1 MNISFDPR
9 GTGPFYFVSAS
20 MTTQARHIQRH
31 HASRPSIMEVYHMI
45 TEEEAQARLKEE
57 QERDRYAKRWSSG
70 YELLA
75 EMQSRGAKQHSPPPP
90 AIQLDDSLHESEIE
104 SPLQSKTRTSVS
116 FSTSPPYS
124 PPQAERPHREMSL
137 YPLESSIYPSKHK
150 IPQGSPLK
158 PNASIPDVDHIVA
171 ESEVGSILTNDAVS
185 MESKPEPDTQ
195 RSESEDATIP
205 YDLWKMVQL
214 LKLITH
220 GSQLADRQNGDE
232 SIRQMMHLIKTQ
244 NASDSMFSQKDGDT
258 TDALAM
264 DLRLEK
270 ISLDDAEYAQ
280 RLDDIRH
287 RLGELVTKI
296 DLSSEHAASTDPS
309 KASLV
314 PSLWSQLCG
323 SHISVIRTLFTSACI
338 VVFALALL
346 LGLRFRAEYL
356 WQYSYHDIL
365 YPSLYPLPSYVSLF
379 LSPDVEYGAPF

>member
-1 MNISFDPR
+1 MNITFDPR
-9 GTGPFYFVSAS
+9 GTGPSYFASAS

-45 TEEEAQARLKEE
+45 TEEEAQARIKEE

-90 AIQLDDSLHESEIE
+90 TIQLDDSLHESEIE
-104 SPLQSKTRTSVS
+104 SPLQSKTRSSVS

-124 PPQAERPHREMSL
+124 PPQAEQPHEMSL

-150 IPQGSPLK
+150 ISQDSPLK
-158 PNASIPDVDHIVA
+158 PNANIPDVDHIVA
-171 ESEVGSILTNDAVS
+171 ESELGSILTNDTVS
-185 MESKPEPDTQ
+185 MESKPEPSTQ
-195 RSESEDATIP
+195 PPEAEDATVP
-205 YDLWKMVQL
+205 YDLWKTVQL

-220 GSQLADRQNGDE
+220 GSQLADKQNGDE

-287 RLGELVTKI
+287 RLGELVTKV
-296 DLSSEHAASTDPS
+296 DLSSEHATSADIS
-309 KASLV
+309 KTSFV
-314 PSLWSQLCG
+314 PSLWSQLSG
-323 SHISVIRTLFTSACI
+323 FHKSTTRALFTSACI
-338 VVFALALL
+338 MLLALALL